1 MATNGEALADLEDS
15 KRTLEGETSAASGTD
30 LLKLLTAIQH
40 IGDEVGQ
47 LEVSTLTDS
56 YVPQTSAFQQA
67 TADAKAFVA
76 TLESLKVAFAAV
88 ATFAAAADK
97 VISYV
102 K

>member
-1 MATNGEALADLEDS
+1 MATNGDALADLEDS
-15 KRTLEGETSAASGTD
+15 KRTLEAETSAASGTD

-47 LEVSTLTDS
+47 LEVSTLSDS
-56 YVPQTSAFQQA
+56 YLPQTSAFQQA

-88 ATFAAAADK
+88 AAFAAAVDK
-97 VISYV
+97 AIDYV